1 MISGSADPNRPSRN
15 VGSLL
20 MHEILNEYRPDF
32 SPGNWSPR
40 DRHFLEAFASNPDGI
55 VSVLRNLPP
64 EITGALCSRASRAA
78 GSLFEVLLKEYIYPI
93 VNGSDPKLAAELE
106 ETVRFLKD
114 HGFRNILNNQR
125 AQAFYSKWLSQYGD
139 DSIAQVTGTH
149 VIVWGISQVA
159 MKFIEDQRIGLEPI
173 EKSTRYVN
181 FGTKAGGRYLYYIP
195 KPDLERHRVLG
206 EYTATMDHLF
216 DTYVALLP
224 ALQDWLRKNFE
235 EKDSILEKKAFDT
248 LRGLLPMATLGQV
261 AFRGNAQAF
270 EYLINRT
277 ARHPLGELRWLAGE
291 LKQELDKEI
300 PSLLL
305 RVADEKSKDYQTYL
319 NKRYEAVR
327 EFVGGSAVERGL
339 KPEVRLV
346 EYDPDSELKILAGI
360 VFQQT
365 HGSWDQA
372 LNKAKSLNEAEKR
385 DLLGRYLLN
394 RSARWQKVGRAFEN
408 AYLRF
413 EIVMDIGS
421 YRDLHRHRMM
431 TQERQSFSTFHGYG
445 VAAEIRQSGLA
456 SRFEEALNRADG
468 LFRKIEPVDRELAQ
482 YAVPLAYRMRFYQWQ
497 NFRQLFWETE
507 LRTVSQ
513 GHPDYRFIEQE
524 KYRLVKEKFPLLA
537 SFMLVDTNEYAIA
550 RRGTEEQILAKEK
563 RLIERLSERNSDR
576 KMGS

>member
-1 MISGSADPNRPSRN
+1 MQ
-15 VGSLL
+15 
-20 MHEILNEYRPDF
+20 EILNEYRPDF
-32 SPGNWSPR
+32 SPGNWSER

-93 VNGSDPKLAAELE
+93 VNGDDPKLAVELE
-106 ETVRFLKD
+106 DTVRFLKE
-114 HGFRNILNNQR
+114 HGFKHILNNQR

-159 MKFIEDQRIGLEPI
+159 MKFIEDQRVGLEPI

-181 FGTKAGGRYLYYIP
+181 FGSKIGGRYLYYIP
-195 KPDLERHRVLG
+195 KPDLERPGLLA
-206 EYTATMDHLF
+206 EYKAAMDGLF

-224 ALQDWLRKNFE
+224 RLEDWLRKNFA

-277 ARHPLGELRWLAGE
+277 ARHPLGELRWFAQE
-291 LKQELDKEI
+291 IKRELDKEI

-305 RVADEKSKDYQTYL
+305 RVAEGKSGDYQAYL
-319 NKRYEAVR
+319 NQRYRAVHD
-327 EFVGGSAVERGL
+327 FLGGLPPEPSA

-346 EYDPDSELKILAGI
+346 EYDAESEVKILAGI
-360 VFQQT
+360 IFQQA

-372 LNKAKSLNEAEKR
+372 LAKARALDETEKR
-385 DLLGRYLLN
+385 ALFERYLLK

-413 EIVMDIGS
+413 EITMDIGS

-431 TQERQSFSTFHGYG
+431 TQERQRFSTFHGYNLPPELEQ
-445 VAAEIRQSGLA
+445 AGLA
-456 SRFEEALNRADG
+456 APFEDALGKADH
-468 LFRKIEPVDRELAQ
+468 LFRKIERIDPDLAQ
-482 YAVPLAYRMRFYQWQ
+482 YAVPLACRMRFYQWQ

-507 LRTVSQ
+507 LRTISQ

-524 KYRLVKEKFPLLA
+524 KYRLVKEKFPLIA
-537 SFMLVDTNEYAIA
+537 SFMLVDTNDYAIA
-550 RRGTEEQILAKEK
+550 RRGTEEQIVAKEK
-563 RLIERLSERNSDR
+563 RILERLKGKE
-576 KMGS
+576 

>member
-1 MISGSADPNRPSRN
+1 
-15 VGSLL
+15 

-32 SPGNWSPR
+32 SPGQWSQR
-40 DRHFLEAFASNPDGI
+40 DRHFLEAFASNLDGI

-64 EITGALCSRASRAA
+64 EITGALCSRASRASA
-78 GSLFEVLLKEYIYPI
+78 SLFEVLLKEYIYPI
-93 VNGSDPKLAAELE
+93 VDGQDARLATELE

-114 HGFRNILNNQR
+114 HGFKNILNNQR
-125 AQAFYSKWLSQYGD
+125 AQEFYSKWLSQYGD

-159 MKFIEDQRIGLEPI
+159 MKFIEDQRVGLEPI

-181 FGTKAGGRYLYYIP
+181 FGLKAGGRYLYYIP
-195 KPDLERHRVLG
+195 KPDLDRHGLLA

-224 ALQDWLRKNFE
+224 PLVSWLRENFD

-248 LRGLLPMATLGQV
+248 LRGLLPMATVGQV

-277 ARHPLGELRWLAGE
+277 ARHPLGELRWLSHEIKG
-291 LKQELDKEI
+291 ELDKEI

-305 RVADEKSKDYQTYL
+305 RVSDQKSGHYQTYL
-319 NKRYEAVR
+319 NQRYAEVR
-327 EFVGGSAVERGL
+327 DFLGGTHLERASR
-339 KPEVRLV
+339 PEVRLV
-346 EYDPDSELKILAGI
+346 EFDPESESKIIAGLI
-360 VFQQT
+360 FQQT
-365 HGSWDQA
+365 HGSWDDA
-372 LNKAKSLNEAEKR
+372 LNRAKTLEEKEKR
-385 DLLGRYLLN
+385 ELLERYLFK

-431 TQERQSFSTFHGYG
+431 TQERQNFSTFHGYTTPLELRH
-445 VAAEIRQSGLA
+445 AGLA
-456 SRFEEALNRADG
+456 PRFEQALDRADG
-468 LFRKIEPVDRELAQ
+468 LFRKLHAIDRDLAQ
-482 YAVPLAYRMRFYQWQ
+482 YAVPLAFRMRFFQWQ

-513 GHPDYRFIEQE
+513 GHPDYRLIEQE

-537 SFMLVDTNEYAIA
+537 SFMLVDMNDYAIA
-550 RRGTEEQILAKEK
+550 RRGTEEQILEKEK
-563 RLIERLSERNSDR
+563 RLIDRL
-576 KMGS
+576 KKK